1 MSDRELSCSNT
12 AGQFMDRGR
21 MNQNGVVQPLLTD
34 LYQITM
40 AYAYW
45 KSGKTDDHAVF
56 DLFFRT
62 NPFHGEFTIFAG
74 LDECLK
80 FLDSFHYS
88 DSDIEYLKQTLPE
101 GTENDFFDY
110 LGNLTAKDVTLY
122 AIDEGT
128 VAFPRVPIIKIEG
141 PLIIV
146 QLLETTLLTLVNYAS
161 LMATNA
167 ARYRMV
173 AGKHVNLLEFGL
185 RRAQGPDGGLSAS
198 KYSYVGGF
206 DGTSNVLAGKLFNIP
221 VKGTHAHAYITSFSG
236 IGELKTRL
244 LKHKTTGV
252 TGDLLELAV
261 QYRQAL
267 SQLLDVSTEESSEGE
282 LAAMVSYAIAFP
294 DGFMALVDTY
304 DVKSKKP
311 KNDKNIENL
320 KLSATKT
327 KPNNRLATPPSKSI
341 DVQKNQRQQQQKN
354 VYNTKLTNGIS
365 PALHPSQ
372 MNGNASSECNALKR
386 SHTNG
391 NSNHKS
397 GINGL
402 KTANTTSTQLSP
414 SSSPSSL
421 SSNFNIRN
429 ICKEN
434 NSQSCQSPSSSV
446 LPKYVEKSYRSGLLN
461 FSAVALALNDLG
473 YRAVGVRIDSGD
485 LAYLSCLARETFERV
500 GEHFKVPWFSKLT
513 IVASNDIN
521 EDTILS
527 LNEQGHKIDCFGIG
541 THLVTCQRQPA
552 LGCVYKLVEINGQ
565 PRIKLSQDVEK
576 VTMPGHK
583 NAYRLYSADGH
594 ALIDLLQKVTEPPP
608 VVGQKVLCRHPF
620 QESKRAYVI
629 PSHVESLYK
638 IYWQNGKICQP
649 LSSLEQVR
657 ERVQMSLKTLRNDH
671 KRTLNPTPYKVSV
684 SDNLYNFIHD
694 LWLQNAPIGE
704 LS

>member
-1 MSDRELSCSNT
+1 MSDREISCSNT

-74 LDECLK
+74 LDECMK

-88 DSDIEYLKQTLPE
+88 ESDIEYLRQTLPE
-101 GTENDFFDY
+101 GTENDFFEY

-128 VAFPRVPIIKIEG
+128 VAFPRVPIIKVEG

-198 KYSYVGGF
+198 KYSYIGGF

-236 IGELKTRL
+236 IAELKTRI

-252 TGDLLELAV
+252 PGDLLEYSVKHRQSLASV
-261 QYRQAL
+261 
-267 SQLLDVSTEESSEGE
+267 LDVSMDESSEGE

-294 DGFMALVDTY
+294 DGFMALVDT
-304 DVKSKKP
+304 
-311 KNDKNIENL
+311 
-320 KLSATKT
+320 
-327 KPNNRLATPPSKSI
+327 
-341 DVQKNQRQQQQKN
+341 
-354 VYNTKLTNGIS
+354 
-365 PALHPSQ
+365 
-372 MNGNASSECNALKR
+372 
-386 SHTNG
+386 
-391 NSNHKS
+391 
-397 GINGL
+397 
-402 KTANTTSTQLSP
+402 
-414 SSSPSSL
+414 
-421 SSNFNIRN
+421 
-429 ICKEN
+429 
-434 NSQSCQSPSSSV
+434 
-446 LPKYVEKSYRSGLLN
+446 SGLLN
-461 FSAVALALNDLG
+461 FCAVALGLNDLG
-473 YRAVGVRIDSGD
+473 YRAVGIRIDSGD

-500 GEHFKVPWFSKLT
+500 AERFKISWFNKLI

-594 ALIDLLQKVTEPPP
+594 ALIDLLQKVTENPPA
-608 VVGQKVLCRHPF
+608 VGQKVLCRHPF

-629 PSHVESLYK
+629 PSHVECLYK

-649 LSSLEQVR
+649 LPTLEQVR